1 MSQTTT
7 EHIGQTHNDWL
18 RSLKSY
24 KEELLRL
31 KDKLTEIG
39 GKTKVPEV
47 AVEVERYENRLRV
60 QQENIKRL
68 RHTISSNIETLD
80 AQTPSNHPDDRYLQL
95 GNEFSAEEQA
105 VNELRNDFSRFS
117 SEWT

>member
-1 MSQTTT
+1 MSQTST
-7 EHIGQTHNDWL
+7 ENIGQTHNDWL
-18 RSLKSY
+18 RTLKSY
-24 KEELLRL
+24 KEELRLL

-47 AVEVERYENRLRV
+47 AVEVERYENRLMV

-80 AQTPSNHPDDRYLQL
+80 AQAPSNGSDERYLQL
-95 GNEFSAEEQA
+95 GNEFSAEEKA
-105 VNELRNDFSRFS
+105 VNELRHDFNRFS
-117 SEWT
+117 AEWL